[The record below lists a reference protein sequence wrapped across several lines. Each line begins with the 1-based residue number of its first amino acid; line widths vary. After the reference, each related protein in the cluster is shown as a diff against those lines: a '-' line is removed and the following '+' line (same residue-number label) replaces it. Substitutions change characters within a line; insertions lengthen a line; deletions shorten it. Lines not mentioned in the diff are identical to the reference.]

1 MPIPKPKA
9 GQDEQTYVS
18 ECIPA
23 IIDEYGQEQ
32 ASAICYATYEKESM
46 SKSKFSKHKIE
57 TQMKLAKMDALN
69 RGIRLAE
76 EGGGSY
82 PWDECIADQEAR
94 YGDEETAKKVCGYIK
109 SEYGS

>member
-1 MPIPKPKA
+1 MPIPIPTK
-9 GQDEQTYVS
+9 GQTEEEFIG

-32 ASAICYATYEKESM
+32 AAAICYATYEKETSM
-46 SKSKFSKHKIE
+46 SSYSKNRIQ
-57 TQMKLAKMDALN
+57 TQMALAAKDAIK
-69 RGIRLAE
+69 RGINLAE
-76 EGGGSY
+76 EGGSY

-94 YGDEETAKKVCGYIK
+94 YGDLETAQKVCGYIK

>member
-32 ASAICYATYEKESM
+32 SAAICYATYRKDKM
-46 SKSKFSKHKIE
+46 SKIAD
-57 TQMKLAKMDALN
+57 TAAKVHARVKYDTDF
-69 RGIRLAE
+69 RGINLKDAGDPCTAGYEQYGMKDLDGRE
-76 EGGGSY
+76 V
-82 PWDECIADQEAR
+82 PNCIPIQEP
-94 YGDEETAKKVCGYIK
+94 K
-109 SEYGS
+109 

>member
-32 ASAICYATYEKESM
+32 AAAICYATYQEQNM
-46 SKSKFSKHKIE
+46 SAPTSFE
-57 TQMKLAKMDALN
+57 EMKKL
-69 RGIRLAE
+69 
-76 EGGGSY
+76 
-82 PWDECIADQEAR
+82 
-94 YGDEETAKKVCGYIK
+94 IK
-109 SEYGS
+109 SQVK

>member
-46 SKSKFSKHKIE
+46 SAPATFE
-57 TQMKLAKMDALN
+57 EMKKL
-69 RGIRLAE
+69 I
-76 EGGGSY
+76 
-82 PWDECIADQEAR
+82 
-94 YGDEETAKKVCGYIK
+94 KVQVK
-109 SEYGS
+109 